1 MFHSMEVLK
10 AIHDDRL
17 REIER
22 AVRDRR
28 LLHPDPDEAVS
39 PVIVRTTA
47 TPALRAAGS
56 AVRSGSACEPAQ
68 RGPPP
73 PPFAAL
79 PRAGTSRRRA
89 PSRPTTHAARA
100 ALP

>member
-17 REIER
+17 REIAR

-28 LLHPDPDEAVS
+28 LLHPDPDEAGT

-47 TPALRAAGS
+47 TPAVRDAGS
-56 AVRSGSACEPAQ
+56 VVRSGSACKPA
-68 RGPPP
+68 
-73 PPFAAL
+73 
-79 PRAGTSRRRA
+79 
-89 PSRPTTHAARA
+89 
-100 ALP
+100 